1 MSGERH
7 AATATQQGAWCGGA
21 ECGGAEWGDAQRG
34 VWGIQQ
40 CEVHD
45 VTGTHQH
52 NCQSPHLQ
60 NTHHCR
66 CNRDH
71 QRRLEP
77 VQASQHTR
85 HWCRR
90 GWRCKHRCL
99 HNGIIP
105 TAPLATQGCIVHG
118 EKRCNEVAGGVQ
130 QMQRMGVQWR
140 REQHERRET
149 CSNRYTARCL
159 VWRC

>member
-1 MSGERH
+1 VWRRLVWRCLCWS
-7 AATATQQGAWCGGA
+7 ADA
-21 ECGGAEWGDAQRG
+21 GDAQRG

-52 NCQSPHLQ
+52 NCQAPHLQ

-66 CNRDH
+66 CKCDH
-71 QRRLEP
+71 QCCLEP
-77 VQASQHTR
+77 VQPSPHTWNR
-85 HWCRR
+85 HHRR
-90 GWRCKHRCL
+90 WRCKHRCL